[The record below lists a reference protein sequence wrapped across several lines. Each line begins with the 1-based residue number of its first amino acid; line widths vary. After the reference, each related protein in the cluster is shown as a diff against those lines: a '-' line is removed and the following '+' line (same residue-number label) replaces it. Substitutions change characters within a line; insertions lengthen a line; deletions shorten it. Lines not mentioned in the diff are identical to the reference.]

1 MCLFLIIQRKNLLLF
16 ALDFSSSCI
25 LLFFNINTIGKIEL
39 AFENGRRN
47 YIDTNGLYEIKD
59 LTKAPSDEYS
69 LAKGNAPTGQRVCRF
84 RQKKLSAL
92 PTEGA
97 KK

>member
-39 AFENGRRN
+39 TFENGRRN

-69 LAKGNAPTGQRVCRF
+69 LAKGIPVWWRLIENKGS
-84 RQKKLSAL
+84 L
-92 PTEGA
+92 G
-97 KK
+97 